1 MNRILAVMA
10 MGTGVFLGAQA
21 LAVDAMQYSTA
32 SQRRMTVK
40 VVGCMKKRM
49 AADRIISYYEAQ
61 TACKDQV
68 NKRSDGL
75 TAGTL
80 AASMTAAKP

>member
-49 AADRIISYYEAQ
+49 AADR
-61 TACKDQV
+61 TT
-68 NKRSDGL
+68 KRRQRARIRS
-75 TAGTL
+75 TS
-80 AASMTAAKP
+80 AATV